1 MLSSILAILQVKFNF
16 CVFIDR
22 KASESAT
29 RVEPPQPSPQ
39 PKSLPQEQPPQ
50 PRLQQQQQQPQQHQ
64 QQQRQPQPPQQH
76 RAPTTYNEPVHKTS
90 AGKLQ

>member
-1 MLSSILAILQVKFNF
+1 MLSSILAILEVKFNF
-16 CVFIDR
+16 CVSIDR

-29 RVEPPQPSPQ
+29 RVEPSQSSPQ

-50 PRLQQQQQQPQQHQ
+50 PRLQQQPQQQ

>member
-1 MLSSILAILQVKFNF
+1 MYFL
-16 CVFIDR
+16 DR

-50 PRLQQQQQQPQQHQ
+50 PRLQQQQQHHQ
-64 QQQRQPQPPQQH
+64 QQRHPQPPQQH

-90 AGKLQ
+90 AGNLQKKS